1 MPKFLLSSFI
11 NERQEKED
19 KGWFVMLYPHIGAFP
34 VTLPSAEQ
42 HELMHAN
49 LRRFV
54 TRFTEQHQEPAEGLC
69 QMEALAHF

>member
-49 LRRFV
+49 L
-54 TRFTEQHQEPAEGLC
+54 
-69 QMEALAHF
+69 